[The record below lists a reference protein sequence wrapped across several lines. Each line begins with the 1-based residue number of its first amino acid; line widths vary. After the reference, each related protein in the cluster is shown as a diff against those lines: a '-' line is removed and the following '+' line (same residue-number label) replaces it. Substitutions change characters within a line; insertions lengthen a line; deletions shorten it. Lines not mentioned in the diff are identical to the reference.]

1 MPKPL
6 SPKEEKMKAMM
17 AKSLASPD
25 VSWMGRSRRLFGLL
39 PRDPRCTACGA
50 PFEGKGATLVRT
62 LLNKKRS
69 QYNPLFCNQCEEL
82 ARKTHAGAETPMS
95 MLFADI
101 RGSTP
106 LAESMSVADFTRL
119 IDRFYTE
126 TTHVLVHSL
135 AQIDKLAGDQVS
147 GFYLPSYVGRDHAK
161 VSIQTALELLRV
173 TGHADPEGPWAPV
186 GVGVN
191 TGVAYFG
198 TVGREDDMIDITAL
212 GDEVNIAAR
221 LASNAAA
228 GEILLSESTVQD
240 SGLDTSELEKRML
253 GLKGKNKDIKVWVMT
268 LRNSASLSFAS

>member
-1 MPKPL
+1 MPKTL
-6 SPKEEKMKAMM
+6 SAREKKMKALME
-17 AKSLASPD
+17 KTLGSPD
-25 VSWMGRSRRLFGLL
+25 VTWMGRSRRLFGLL
-39 PRDPRCTACGA
+39 PTDPRCTACGA
-50 PFEGKGATLVRT
+50 PFEGKGAALVRA

-106 LAESMSVADFTRL
+106 LAESMSAADFKRL
-119 IDRFYTE
+119 IERFYTD
-126 TTHVLVHSL
+126 TTHVLIHSL

-147 GFYLPSYVGRDHAK
+147 GYYLPSYVGRDHAK
-161 VSIQTALELLRV
+161 VSVEAAQELLRV
-173 TGHADPEGPWAPV
+173 TGHTDPEGPWAPV

-212 GDEVNIAAR
+212 GDEVNVAAR

-228 GEILLSESTVQD
+228 GEIVLSESTVAGA
-240 SGLDTSELEKRML
+240 GLDSAGLEKRTL
-253 GLKGKNKDIKVWVMT
+253 DLKGKSESVDVWVMRVGRAT
-268 LRNSASLSFAS
+268 

>member
-1 MPKPL
+1 
-6 SPKEEKMKAMM
+6 MKAMM

-69 QYNPLFCNQCEEL
+69 QYNPLFCNQCEEF

-106 LAESMSVADFTRL
+106 LAESMSAADFTML

-126 TTHVLVHSL
+126 TTHVLIHSL

-147 GFYLPSYVGRDHAK
+147 GFYLPSYVGQDHAK
-161 VSIQTALELLRV
+161 VSIETAQELLRV

-198 TVGREDDMIDITAL
+198 TVGREDEMIDITAL

-240 SGLDTSELEKRML
+240 AGLDTSELEKRML
-253 GLKGKNKDIKVWVMT
+253 RLKGKSNNIKVWVMT

>member
-1 MPKPL
+1 MPRKL
-6 SPKEEKMKAMM
+6 SAKEQKLKEMM
-17 AKSLASPD
+17 AKNLSSPD
-25 VSWMGRSRRLFGLL
+25 LTWLGHSRRLFGLL

-50 PFEGKGATLVRT
+50 PFEGKGGTLVRT

-101 RGSTP
+101 RGSTH
-106 LAESMSVADFTRL
+106 LAESMSAVDFKQL

-126 TTHVLVHSL
+126 TTHVLIHSL

-147 GFYLPSYVGRDHAK
+147 GYYLPSYVGRQHAK
-161 VSIQTALELLRV
+161 VSVEAAQELLRV
-173 TGHADPEGPWAPV
+173 TGHADPEGPWVPV
-186 GVGVN
+186 GVGIN

-212 GDEVNIAAR
+212 GDEVNVAAR

-228 GEILLSESTVQD
+228 GEIILSESTVTEA
-240 SGLDTSELEKRML
+240 GLDVAALENRTL
-253 GLKGKNKDIKVWVMT
+253 DLKGKSNPMSVWVM
-268 LRNSASLSFAS
+268 SLEYGEKNV

>member
-17 AKSLASPD
+17 ARSLASPD

-39 PRDPRCTACGA
+39 PKDPRCTACGA
-50 PFEGKGATLVRT
+50 PFEGKGSTLVRT

-82 ARKTHAGAETPMS
+82 ARKTHAGAETVMS

-106 LAESMSVADFTRL
+106 LAENMSAADFRLL

-126 TTHVLVHSL
+126 TTHVLIHSL

-147 GFYLPSYVGRDHAK
+147 GFYLPSYVGRDHAR
-161 VSIQTALELLRV
+161 VSIETAQELLRV
-173 TGHADPEGPWAPV
+173 TGHADPDGSWAPV

-198 TVGREDDMIDITAL
+198 TVGREDDLIDITAL
-212 GDEVNIAAR
+212 GDEVNVAAR

-228 GEILLSESTVQD
+228 GEILISESTVKGA
-240 SGLDTSELEKRML
+240 GLDTSGLEQRTL
-253 GLKGKNKDIKVWVMT
+253 SLKGKSKNINVWVIT
-268 LRNSASLSFAS
+268 LQNSAPLSFGS